1 MSRQKLEIVQDYDRP
16 VSEVF
21 ARLAD
26 HNQLGK
32 VLGVPVKRIRDGAD
46 EVNGVGSVRRIGI
59 GPLAIEE
66 TVTATVPNQSIDYRI
81 SKGGFPIRKHSGR
94 VSFSGSER
102 GSRVAWTIQFEAPLP
117 LLGPA
122 VKLVLGQAIRMG
134 LRRLA

>member
-1 MSRQKLEIVQDYDRP
+1 MSQQKLEIVQDYDRP
-16 VSEVF
+16 VGEVF

-32 VLGVPVKRIRDGAD
+32 VLGVPVRRIHDGAD
-46 EVNGVGSVRRIGI
+46 DPNGVGSVRRIGM

-66 TVTATVPNQSIDYRI
+66 TVTALTPNRSIDYRI
-81 SKGGFPIRKHSGR
+81 SKGGFPIRNHSGR
-94 VSFSGSER
+94 VDFSGSER
-102 GSRVAWTIQFEAPLP
+102 GSRVAWTIQFDAPVP